1 MRLVTLL
8 LVCIT
13 FYGTS
18 SLRLASKQKRQAAET
33 SSVATPDTLPGCLI
47 ASKSA
52 AAAKAAA
59 ATCHDAQ
66 TCPATP
72 QQPRVVVVGDIHGEG
87 AGLREVLDGA
97 NITKAGV
104 DACEWAP
111 QPAAGTVLVQVG
123 DIVDRGAEAYEAW
136 VCLRQLHATASG
148 ANKVVQLLG
157 NHDVW

>member
-13 FYGTS
+13 FSSPYGTS

-59 ATCHDAQ
+59 ATCNDAQ

-87 AGLREVLDGA
+87 AGLREVLDGVHYV
-97 NITKAGV
+97 TDMTLGLG
-104 DACEWAP
+104 E
-111 QPAAGTVLVQVG
+111 
-123 DIVDRGAEAYEAW
+123 
-136 VCLRQLHATASG
+136 
-148 ANKVVQLLG
+148 VV
-157 NHDVW
+157 HDYLKR